1 MGGGPFTER
10 ERQILRPDLESL
22 GADLAVLDALDS
34 TLSCRSR
41 FTRPQLLRMHVG
53 GELAGAA
60 LVVLC
65 RDSGRSLFAHE
76 GMRRAMRLAPAIW
89 YWERTGIGTD
99 SVACPGFVAPGVERD
114 RFVGAA
120 VRWLAGRH
128 VMGSVMDSADP
139 PPWGIPAASLP
150 WVGATSLSPNAQT
163 RAEML
168 AAHRN
173 LGRKVRRFA
182 AHGGRIDRLVG
193 PMPAALRDVL
203 LAGYTIQR
211 PPDPPFRELYESM
224 VGAHWSLRSEALVH
238 LVAHV
243 GEVPVG
249 YHSFLRS
256 GRTLCLLSG
265 AFGRPPGGTHHAYEN
280 VLLASVDLAV
290 DLGCETIDYGPA
302 INEVKASL
310 LDVKPTAVHFVSRVP
325 GMVAG
330 MRSVLPRTLLAGRA
344 ADVEPAP

>member
-1 MGGGPFTER
+1 
-10 ERQILRPDLESL
+10 
-22 GADLAVLDALDS
+22 
-34 TLSCRSR
+34 
-41 FTRPQLLRMHVG
+41 MHVG

-60 LVVLC
+60 LVVMC
-65 RDSGRSLFAHE
+65 RDSGRALFAHE
-76 GMRRAMRLAPAIW
+76 GLRRAMRLTPAIW

-99 SVACPGFVAPGVERD
+99 SVACPGFVAAGVDRD
-114 RFVGAA
+114 GFVTGA

-128 VMGSVMDSADP
+128 AMGSVMDSADP
-139 PPWGIPAASLP
+139 PTWGIPAVSWP
-150 WVGATSLSPNAQT
+150 WVGVTTLSPDAST
-163 RAEML
+163 RAELL

-193 PMPAALRDVL
+193 PMPAQLREVL
-203 LAGYTIQR
+203 IAGYAIER

-224 VGAHWSLRSEALVH
+224 VASHWSLRSEALVH
-238 LVAHV
+238 LVAYI

-265 AFGRPPGGTHHAYEN
+265 AFGRPAVGTHHAYEN
-280 VLLASVDLAV
+280 VLLESIDLAL
-290 DLGCETIDYGPA
+290 DLGCERIDYGPA
-302 INEVKASL
+302 INEVKSSL
-310 LDVKPTAVHFVSRVP
+310 LDVQPTAVHFVSRVP

-330 MRSVLPRTLLAGRA
+330 MRAVLPRTLLAGRA
-344 ADVEPAP
+344 TEAGDAVTP